1 MEYYDNKNKLIEVEK
16 EIGKGGEGTV
26 FLLKNGNI
34 LKIYNVSSLS
44 VKKEKKIKALISK
57 KMKYEGICFP
67 KEIIY
72 DKEKEFVGYSMLKA
86 DGYEMQKTIF
96 HPVLLKKKFPNWT
109 REDLC
114 DIGINILNKVEYLHS
129 HKIIIGDINPNNIL
143 LTEDKNVYFVDT
155 DSYQIDNYPCP
166 VGTTH
171 FTAPEIQGVNF
182 ETSLRTINHEN
193 FAISTLLFMIF
204 LPGKSPYSF
213 QGGGSIKE
221 NILAKNFSYPLGDE
235 DNLSAPKGM
244 WEFIWYELSYDLRS
258 SFFNT
263 FKKGIRFSV
272 TYWINTLTDYKNDL
286 SKGLYQKEIIPS
298 DTSKILKG
306 RTLNMN
312 RRDITEKEADLRI
325 IKTELIVNPNEEKY
339 AVIELSTKAVK
350 LLFANNNTKLKNEGF
365 SFDLFYRDGR
375 KTETGKGL
383 NDKNTM
389 DMVFFN
395 SRVIPVIQQMVR
407 KAEDSDIEVI
417 YSIATAAYRTASNRN
432 EIIETIKNKCGLN
445 VKILSKEEES
455 IATITAFLFS
465 KPSHLLEKFS
475 SANNILM
482 IDQGGGST
490 EITLYDKNANLK
502 GNYSLNLGTTV
513 MKTILFREATE
524 HTTLDSSLKNATTLI
539 QNRLYTFLKSK
550 NSDFLKNNRIDITL
564 SVGTAITN
572 ATNKRGNKRQH
583 GTVLKL
589 DKIKDTMS
597 RIDENLKLK
606 YYYISDLLN
615 DLEANNKSK
624 DTLDNLIVM
633 RVGLVM
639 FVEIMENFNIS
650 ELIVSG
656 TGLWYGVYFQQLYK
670 LN

>member
-1 MEYYDNKNKLIEVEK
+1 MEYYDNKNNLIEGEK

-26 FLLKNGNI
+26 FLLKNGDI
-34 LKIYNVSSLS
+34 LKIYNESSLS
-44 VKKEKKIKALISK
+44 VQKEKKIKALISK
-57 KMKYEGICFP
+57 EMRFEGICFP
-67 KEIIY
+67 KEIIFN
-72 DKEKEFVGYSMLKA
+72 KEKEFVGYSMLRAK
-86 DGYEMQKTIF
+86 GYEMQKTIF
-96 HPVLLKKKFPNWT
+96 QPVLLKKRFPNWT

-114 DIGINILNKVEYLHS
+114 IMGINILKKIEYLHS

-143 LTEDKNVYFVDT
+143 LTENKDVYFVDT
-155 DSYQIDNYPCP
+155 DSYQIDKYPCP

-182 ETSLRTINHEN
+182 ETSLRTISHEN

-221 NILAKNFSYPLGDE
+221 NILSKNFSYPLGDD

-244 WEFIWYELSYDLRS
+244 WEFIWYELSFDLRS

-263 FKKGIRFSV
+263 FKKGARFN
-272 TYWINTLTDYKNDL
+272 TMYWINTLTDYRDEL

-312 RRDITEKEADLRI
+312 RRDITEKDDGLRI
-325 IKTELIVNPNEEKY
+325 IKTELISNPNKHKY

-350 LLFANNNTKLKNEGF
+350 LLFSKNNTQLLSDGF
-365 SFDLFYRDGR
+365 SFDLFYREGR

-383 NDKNTM
+383 NDKNNM
-389 DMVFFN
+389 DMLFFN
-395 SRVIPVIQQMVR
+395 NRVIPVIQEMIR
-407 KAEDSDIEVI
+407 KAEQNDIEII
-417 YSIATAAYRTASNRN
+417 YSVATAAYRTALNRK
-432 EIIETIKNKCGLN
+432 EIIKTIKNQCGLN

-465 KPSHLLEKFS
+465 KPSHLSDQFLL
-475 SANNILM
+475 ANNILM

-490 EITLYDKNANLK
+490 EITLYDKNSNLK

-524 HTTLDSSLKNATTLI
+524 HTTIDSSLKNTTKLI
-539 QNRLYTFLKSK
+539 KDRLNTFL
-550 NSDFLKNNRIDITL
+550 NSAR
-564 SVGTAITN
+564 
-572 ATNKRGNKRQH
+572 
-583 GTVLKL
+583 
-589 DKIKDTMS
+589 
-597 RIDENLKLK
+597 
-606 YYYISDLLN
+606 
-615 DLEANNKSK
+615 
-624 DTLDNLIVM
+624 
-633 RVGLVM
+633 LV
-639 FVEIMENFNIS
+639 
-650 ELIVSG
+650 IVSLF
-656 TGLWYGVYFQQLYK
+656 TLNSTKFLY
-670 LN
+670 L